1 MEVKEFL
8 SHEIPV
14 SCVHVETK
22 EDALALGRPCGC
34 YTTIETGRLDHL
46 IHFENACACLA
57 EQLQPLLRPYF
68 GKVICVCGIGNQ
80 SLPYDALGPE
90 TAKRFQPQAYEA
102 LITGSQFEKIAV
114 ICPGVKALTNLSSET
129 IISSVASTIGA
140 ACVLTVDACMC
151 ADAKRLCSTIQLTSS
166 GMRTYYNTAE
176 LCQNTLGI
184 PVISIA
190 VPTTIRA
197 ADLSAQKGADPELIL
212 TPLHVLDSVKIASF
226 VIASAIAQ
234 VAYPELDYESSKQYI
249 ELFLH
254 GII

>member
-14 SCVHVETK
+14 SRIHVETQ
-22 EDALALGRPCGC
+22 EDALALRRPCGC

-46 IHFENACACLA
+46 VQFENVCACLA
-57 EQLQPLLRPYF
+57 EQLRPLLEPYF
-68 GKVICVCGIGNQ
+68 GKVLCVCGIGNQ
-80 SLPYDALGPE
+80 ALPYDALGPE
-90 TAKRFQPQAYEA
+90 TARRFQPQAYES
-102 LITGSQFEKIAV
+102 LSIGSNFEKIAV
-114 ICPGVKALTNLSSET
+114 ICPGVRALTNLSSET

-140 ACVLTVDACMC
+140 ACVLTVDACVC
-151 ADAKRLCSTIQLTSS
+151 TDAERLCSTIQLTSS

-176 LCQNTLGI
+176 LYQSTLGV
-184 PVISIA
+184 PVISIV

-197 ADLSAQKGADPELIL
+197 ADLSAQKDVDPELIL
-212 TPLHVLDSVKIASF
+212 APLHVLDSVKIASF

-234 VAYPELDYESSKQYI
+234 VAYPKLDYESSKQYI

-254 GII
+254 GVV